1 MQHMRSIDEKS
12 KHLGEEVWKMSNRV
26 AIIGVGMC
34 KFGELWDQN
43 LKDFT
48 LEAGMYAI
56 FDAGVPGS
64 DIDGMVIGNMS
75 AGRFTGQEHLGALAV
90 DQGGLGDIP
99 AYSVEAAC
107 ASGGAAVRQAYMAI
121 KSGEHNVMLVLGS
134 EKMSDVNQTEAMN
147 TISVASDWEWEGM
160 FGATFPALYA
170 MMARRH
176 MYEFGTTEEQLALP
190 TVKNHKNAAHNPWA
204 QFQSPVP
211 IDVVMKSGML
221 ADPLRILHSAP
232 VTDGAAALVMCRED
246 LARKYTDT
254 PVFVEASEQRSDTLA
269 LHDRKSITT
278 MNAVVSSTK
287 GALKE
292 ANLEIKD
299 IDVLEL
305 HDSFS
310 IGEIILTEDVGIAK
324 KGEGG
329 KALEEGITEIGGKFP
344 VNPSGGLKARGHPVG
359 ATGVAQIV
367 ELALQLR
374 GDAEK
379 RQVDGPEKALAVNI
393 GGTGATSIVHILGR

>member
-1 MQHMRSIDEKS
+1 MT
-12 KHLGEEVWKMSNRV
+12 NRV

-34 KFGELWDQN
+34 KFGELWEMN
-43 LKDFT
+43 LPDIT

-56 FDAGVPGS
+56 FDSGVRGK

-75 AGRFTGQEHLGALAV
+75 AGRFTGQEHLGAQAA
-90 DQGGLGDIP
+90 DIGGLGDLA

-121 KSGEHNVMLVLGS
+121 KSGEHDVMLVLGT
-134 EKMSDVNQTEAMN
+134 EKMSDVTQTEAMN

-170 MMARRH
+170 FMARRH
-176 MYEFGTTEEQLALP
+176 MKEYGTTEEQLAKP
-190 TVKNHKNAAHNPWA
+190 TVKNHANAVHNEWA
-204 QFQSPVP
+204 QFQRAVP
-211 IDVVMKSGML
+211 IEVVMRSGL
-221 ADPLRILHSAP
+221 IADPLRVLHSAP
-232 VTDGAAALVMCRED
+232 ITDGAAGLVMCRED
-246 LARKYTDT
+246 LAKKYTDT
-254 PVFVEASEQRSDTLA
+254 PVFIESSEQRSDTLA

-278 MNAVVSSTK
+278 MNAVVSSTR
-287 GALKE
+287 ASLKE
-292 ANLEIKD
+292 AKLELKD
-299 IDVLEL
+299 IDVFEL

-310 IGEIILTEDVGIAK
+310 IGEIILTEDVGIAE

-329 KALEEGITEIGGKFP
+329 KALDEGITEIGGKFP
-344 VNPSGGLKARGHPVG
+344 VNTSGGLKARGHPIG

-379 RQVDGPEKALAVNI
+379 RQVDGAEKGLAVNI
-393 GGTGATSIVHILGR
+393 GGTGATSIVHIIGR

>member
-1 MQHMRSIDEKS
+1 M
-12 KHLGEEVWKMSNRV
+12 GNGV
-26 AIIGVGMC
+26 AIAGVGMA
-34 KFGELWDQN
+34 KFGELWDKN
-43 LKDFT
+43 IRDIS

-90 DQGGLGDIP
+90 DMGGLGDIP

-121 KSGEHNVMLVLGS
+121 KSGEHDVMLVLGS

-170 MMARRH
+170 FMARRH
-176 MYEFGTTEEQLALP
+176 MHEFGTTEEHLALP
-190 TVKNHKNAAHNPWA
+190 TVKNHANAVHNEFA
-204 QFQSPVP
+204 QFQRAVP
-211 IDVVMKSGML
+211 IDVVMRSGMI
-221 ADPLRILHSAP
+221 ADPLRVLHSSP
-232 VTDGAAALVMCRED
+232 ITDGAAGLVMCRED
-246 LARKYTDT
+246 LAKKYTDT
-254 PVFVEASEQRSDTLA
+254 PVYIESSEQRSDTLA
-269 LHDRKSITT
+269 LHDRNSITT
-278 MNAVVSSTK
+278 MDAVVNSTK
-287 GALKE
+287 SALKE
-292 ANLEIKD
+292 ANLELKD
-299 IDVLEL
+299 IDVFEL

-310 IGEIILTEDVGIAK
+310 IGEIILTEDVGICP

-329 KALEEGITEIGGKFP
+329 KTIEEGITEIGGKFP
-344 VNPSGGLKARGHPVG
+344 VNTSGGLKARGHPVG

-374 GDAEK
+374 GDADK
-379 RQVDGPEKALAVNI
+379 RQVDGAEKGLAVNI
-393 GGTGATSIVHILGR
+393 GGTGATSIVHIIGR

>member
-1 MQHMRSIDEKS
+1 
-12 KHLGEEVWKMSNRV
+12 MSNRV
-26 AIIGVGMC
+26 AIAGVGMSQ
-34 KFGELWDQN
+34 FGELWDKN
-43 LKDFT
+43 LRDLS

-90 DQGGLGDIP
+90 DMGGLGDIP

-121 KSGEHNVMLVLGS
+121 KSGEHDVMLVIGS

-170 MMARRH
+170 FMARRH
-176 MYEFGTTEEQLALP
+176 MKKYGTTEEHLALP
-190 TVKNHKNAAHNPWA
+190 TVKNHANAAHNEFA
-204 QFQSPVP
+204 QFQRAVP
-211 IDVVMKSGML
+211 IEVVMKSGLL
-221 ADPLRILHSAP
+221 ADPLRVLHSAP
-232 VTDGAAALVMCRED
+232 ISDGAAGLVMCRED
-246 LARKYTDT
+246 LAKKYTDT
-254 PVFVEASEQRSDTLA
+254 PVYIESSEQRSDTLA
-269 LHDRKSITT
+269 LHDRESITR
-278 MNAVVSSTK
+278 MNAVITSTRS
-287 GALKE
+287 ALKE
-292 ANLEIKD
+292 AGLELKD

-305 HDSFS
+305 HDSFT
-310 IGEIILTEDVGIAK
+310 IGEIMLTEDVGIAA

-329 KALEEGITEIGGKFP
+329 KTLEEGITEIGGKFP
-344 VNPSGGLKARGHPVG
+344 VNTSGGLKARGHPIG

-367 ELALQLR
+367 ELALQVR
-374 GDAEK
+374 GEADK
-379 RQVDGPEKALAVNI
+379 RQVDGAEKGLAVNI
-393 GGTGATSIVHILGR
+393 GGTGATSIVHIIGR

>member
-1 MQHMRSIDEKS
+1 MN
-12 KHLGEEVWKMSNRV
+12 NRV
-26 AIIGVGMC
+26 AIIGVGIDR
-34 KFGELWDQN
+34 FGELWDKN
-43 LKDFT
+43 LMDIAY
-48 LEAGMYAI
+48 EAGMYAI
-56 FDAGVPGS
+56 WDAGISGS

-90 DQGGLGDIP
+90 DMAGLGDIP

-121 KSGEHNVMLVLGS
+121 RSGEHDLMVVLGC
-134 EKMSDVNQTEAMN
+134 EKMSDVSQSEAMN

-160 FGATFPALYA
+160 FGGTFPALYA
-170 MMARRH
+170 FMARRH
-176 MYEFGTTEEQLALP
+176 MHDYGTTEEHLALP
-190 TVKNHKNAAHNPWA
+190 VVKNHANAAHNPFA

-211 IDVVMKSGML
+211 LDAVMSSAML
-221 ADPLRILHSAP
+221 ADPLRVLHSSP
-232 VTDGAAALVMCRED
+232 VTDGAAGLVVCRED
-246 LARKYTDT
+246 LAKKYTDT
-254 PVFVEASEQRSDTLA
+254 PVIIEASDQRSDTLA

-278 MNAVVSSTK
+278 MSSVVTSTRC
-287 GALKE
+287 ALKQ
-292 ANLEIKD
+292 ANLELKD

-344 VNPSGGLKARGHPVG
+344 VNTSGGLKARGHPVG

-367 ELALQLR
+367 ELVLQLR
-374 GDAEK
+374 GDADK
-379 RQVDGPEKALAVNI
+379 RQVDGAEKALAVNI
-393 GGTGATSIVHILGR
+393 GGTGATSIVHVLGR

>member
-1 MQHMRSIDEKS
+1 
-12 KHLGEEVWKMSNRV
+12 MSNKV
-26 AIIGVGMC
+26 AIAGLGMA
-34 KFGELWDQN
+34 KFGELWDKN
-43 LKDFT
+43 LRDLS

-56 FDAGVPGS
+56 FDAGVPGA

-121 KSGEHNVMLVLGS
+121 KSGEHDVMLVIGA

-170 MMARRH
+170 FMARRH
-176 MYEFGTTEEQLALP
+176 MKDYGTTEEHLAMP
-190 TVKNHKNAAHNPWA
+190 TVKNHANAVHNECA
-204 QFQSPVP
+204 QFQRAVP
-211 IDVVMKSGML
+211 IEVVMKSGML
-221 ADPLRILHSAP
+221 ADPLRVLHSSP

-246 LARKYTDT
+246 LVKKYTDT
-254 PVFVEASEQRSDTLA
+254 PVYIESSEQRSDTLA

-278 MNAVVSSTK
+278 MDAVVSSTK
-287 GALKE
+287 SALKE
-292 ANLEIKD
+292 ASLELKD

-310 IGEIILTEDVGIAK
+310 IGEIILTEDVGIAE
-324 KGEGG
+324 KGQGG

-344 VNPSGGLKARGHPVG
+344 VNTSGGLKARGHPVG

-374 GDAEK
+374 GDADK
-379 RQVDGPEKALAVNI
+379 RQVDGAEKGLAVNI
-393 GGTGATSIVHILGR
+393 GGTGATSIVHIVGR

>member
-1 MQHMRSIDEKS
+1 
-12 KHLGEEVWKMSNRV
+12 MSNRV
-26 AIIGVGMC
+26 AIAGVGMA
-34 KFGELWDQN
+34 KFGELWDKN
-43 LKDFT
+43 LRDLS

-90 DQGGLGDIP
+90 DQGGLGNIP

-121 KSGEHNVMLVLGS
+121 KSGEHDVMLVLGA

-170 MMARRH
+170 FMARKH
-176 MYEFGTTEEQLALP
+176 MHDYGTTEEHLALP
-190 TVKNHKNAAHNPWA
+190 TVKNHANAVHNEFA
-204 QFQSPVP
+204 QFQRAVP
-211 IDVVMKSGML
+211 IEVVMRSGML
-221 ADPLRILHSAP
+221 ADPLRVLHSSP
-232 VTDGAAALVMCRED
+232 VTDGAAGLVMCRED
-246 LARKYTDT
+246 LAKKYTDT
-254 PVFVEASEQRSDTLA
+254 PVYIESSEQRSDTLA
-269 LHDRKSITT
+269 LHDRQSITT

-287 GALKE
+287 SALKE
-292 ANLEIKD
+292 ASLELKD

-310 IGEIILTEDVGIAK
+310 IGEIILTEDVGIAE
-324 KGEGG
+324 KGQGG

-344 VNPSGGLKARGHPVG
+344 VNTSGGLKARGHPVG

-374 GDAEK
+374 GDADK
-379 RQVDGPEKALAVNI
+379 RQVDGAEKGLAVNI
-393 GGTGATSIVHILGR
+393 GGTGATSIVHIIGR

>member
-1 MQHMRSIDEKS
+1 
-12 KHLGEEVWKMSNRV
+12 MSNRV
-26 AIIGVGMC
+26 AIIGAGIS
-34 KFGELWDQN
+34 KFGELWDKN
-43 LKDFT
+43 LRDIT

-56 FDAGVPGS
+56 FDSGVPGS
-64 DIDGMVIGNMS
+64 DIDGMVVGNMS

-90 DQGGLGDIP
+90 DMGGLGDIP

-107 ASGGAAVRQAYMAI
+107 ASGGAAIRHAYMSI
-121 KSGEHNVMLVLGS
+121 KSREHDLMLVLGC

-170 MMARRH
+170 FMARRH
-176 MYEFGTTEEQLALP
+176 MHEYGTTEEHLALP

-221 ADPLRILHSAP
+221 ADPLRVLHSSP
-232 VTDGAAALVMCRED
+232 VTDGAAGLMMCTED
-246 LARKYTDT
+246 IAKKYCDT
-254 PVFVEASEQRSDTLA
+254 PIYVEASDQRSDTLA
-269 LHDRKSITT
+269 LHDRKSITR
-278 MNAVVSSTK
+278 MDSVVTSTK
-287 GALKE
+287 NALKA

-299 IDVLEL
+299 IDVFEL

-310 IGEIILTEDVGIAK
+310 IGEIILTEDVGIAE
-324 KGEGG
+324 KGKGG

-359 ATGVAQIV
+359 ATGVAQVV
-367 ELALQLR
+367 ELVLQLR
-374 GDAEK
+374 GEAEK
-379 RQVDGPEKALAVNI
+379 RQVDGAEKALAVNI

>member
-1 MQHMRSIDEKS
+1 
-12 KHLGEEVWKMSNRV
+12 MSNRV

-34 KFGELWDQN
+34 KFGELWEQS
-43 LKDFT
+43 LKDIT

-56 FDAGVPGS
+56 FDSGVRGA
-64 DIDGMVIGNMS
+64 DIDGVVIGNMS
-75 AGRFTGQEHLGALAV
+75 AGRFTGQEHLGAQAA
-90 DQGGLGDIP
+90 DMGGLGNMP

-121 KSGEHNVMLVLGS
+121 KSGEHDLMLVLGN
-134 EKMSDVNQTEAMN
+134 EKMSDVNQSEAMN
-147 TISVASDWEWEGM
+147 TISVAADWEYEGM

-176 MYEFGTTEEQLALP
+176 MKEYGTTEEQLALP
-190 TVKNHKNAAHNPWA
+190 TVKNHANAEHNPWA
-204 QFQSPVP
+204 QFQRAVP
-211 IDVVMKSGML
+211 LGVVMNSGL
-221 ADPLRILHSAP
+221 IADPLRVLHSAP
-232 VTDGAAALVMCRED
+232 VTDGAAGLVVCREN
-246 LARKYTDT
+246 LAKKYTDT
-254 PVFVEASEQRSDTLA
+254 PVYIEASEQRGDTLA
-269 LHDRKSITT
+269 LHDRESITR
-278 MNAVVSSTK
+278 MDAVINSSK
-287 GALKE
+287 SALKE
-292 ANLEIKD
+292 ANLTIED
-299 IDVLEL
+299 IDVFEL

-344 VNPSGGLKARGHPVG
+344 VNTGGGLKARGHPVG

-379 RQVDGPEKALAVNI
+379 RQVDGAEKGLAVNI
-393 GGTGATSIVHILGR
+393 GGTGATSIVHIVGR

>member
-1 MQHMRSIDEKS
+1 M
-12 KHLGEEVWKMSNRV
+12 GNRV
-26 AIIGVGMC
+26 AIAGVGMA
-34 KFGELWDQN
+34 KFGELWDKN
-43 LKDFT
+43 IRDIS

-90 DQGGLGDIP
+90 DMGGLGDIP

-121 KSGEHNVMLVLGS
+121 KSGEHDVMLVLGS

-170 MMARRH
+170 FMARRH
-176 MYEFGTTEEQLALP
+176 MHEFGTTEEQLAIP
-190 TVKNHKNAAHNPWA
+190 TVKNHANAVHNEFA
-204 QFQSPVP
+204 QFQRAVP
-211 IDVVMKSGML
+211 IEVVMKSGML
-221 ADPLRILHSAP
+221 ADPLRVLHSSP
-232 VTDGAAALVMCRED
+232 VTDGAAGLVMCRED
-246 LARKYTDT
+246 LAKKYTDT
-254 PVFVEASEQRSDTLA
+254 PVYIESSEQRSDTLA

-278 MNAVVSSTK
+278 MDAVVNSTK
-287 GALKE
+287 SALKE
-292 ANLEIKD
+292 ANLEVKD
-299 IDVLEL
+299 IDVFEL

-310 IGEIILTEDVGIAK
+310 IGEIILTEDVGICP

-329 KALEEGITEIGGKFP
+329 KTIEEGITEIGGKFP
-344 VNPSGGLKARGHPVG
+344 VNTSGGLKARGHPVG

-374 GDAEK
+374 GDADK
-379 RQVDGPEKALAVNI
+379 RQVDGAEKALAVNI
-393 GGTGATSIVHILGR
+393 GGTGATSIVHIIGR

>member
-1 MQHMRSIDEKS
+1 
-12 KHLGEEVWKMSNRV
+12 MSNRV
-26 AIIGVGMC
+26 AIIGVGIC
-34 KFGELWDQN
+34 KFGELWEKN
-43 LKDFT
+43 LRDIT

-56 FDAGVPGS
+56 FDAGIPGS
-64 DIDGMVIGNMS
+64 AIDGMVIGNMS

-90 DQGGLGDIP
+90 DMGGLGDIP

-121 KSGEHNVMLVLGS
+121 KSGEHSLMLVLGS

-170 MMARRH
+170 FMARRH
-176 MYEFGTTEEQLALP
+176 MHDFGTTDEHLALP
-190 TVKNHKNAAHNPWA
+190 TVKNHANAAHNPWA

-211 IDVVMKSGML
+211 LEVVMNSGML
-221 ADPLRILHSAP
+221 ADPLRVLHSSP
-232 VTDGAAALVMCRED
+232 VTDGAAGLVMCRED
-246 LARKYTDT
+246 IAKKYSDT
-254 PVFVEASEQRSDTLA
+254 PVIIEASEQRSDTLA
-269 LHDRKSITT
+269 LHDRKLITT
-278 MNAVVSSTK
+278 MSAAVTSTK
-287 GALKE
+287 CALKQ
-292 ANLEIKD
+292 ANLELND
-299 IDVLEL
+299 IDVFEL

-329 KALEEGITEIGGKFP
+329 KALQEGITEIGGKFP
-344 VNPSGGLKARGHPVG
+344 VNTSGGLKARGHPVG

-374 GDAEK
+374 GDADR
-379 RQVDGPEKALAVNI
+379 RQVDGAEKALAVNI

>member
-1 MQHMRSIDEKS
+1 
-12 KHLGEEVWKMSNRV
+12 MSNRV
-26 AIIGVGMC
+26 AIAGVGMS
-34 KFGELWDQN
+34 KFGELWDKN
-43 LKDFT
+43 LRDIT

-56 FDAGVPGS
+56 FDAEVPGS

-75 AGRFTGQEHLGALAV
+75 AGRFTGQEHLGAQAV
-90 DQGGLGDIP
+90 DLSGLGDIP

-121 KSGEHNVMLVLGS
+121 KSGEHDVMLVLGS

-170 MMARRH
+170 FMARRH
-176 MYEFGTTEEQLALP
+176 MMEYGTTEEHLALP
-190 TVKNHKNAAHNPWA
+190 TVKNHANAAHNEFA
-204 QFQSPVP
+204 QFQRAVP
-211 IDVVMKSGML
+211 IEVVMKSAML
-221 ADPLRILHSAP
+221 ADPLRVLHSSP
-232 VTDGAAALVMCRED
+232 VTDGAAGLLICRED
-246 LARKYTDT
+246 LVKKYTDT
-254 PVFVEASEQRSDTLA
+254 PIYIESSEQRTDTLA

-278 MNAVVSSTK
+278 FNSVVSSTK
-287 GALKE
+287 SALKE
-292 ANLEIKD
+292 ANLELKD

-310 IGEIILTEDVGIAK
+310 IGEIMLTEDVGIAK

-344 VNPSGGLKARGHPVG
+344 VNTSGGLKARGHPIG

-367 ELALQLR
+367 ELVLQLR
-374 GDAEK
+374 GDADK
-379 RQVDGPEKALAVNI
+379 RQVDGAEKGLAVNL
-393 GGTGATSIVHILGR
+393 GGTGATSIVHIVGR